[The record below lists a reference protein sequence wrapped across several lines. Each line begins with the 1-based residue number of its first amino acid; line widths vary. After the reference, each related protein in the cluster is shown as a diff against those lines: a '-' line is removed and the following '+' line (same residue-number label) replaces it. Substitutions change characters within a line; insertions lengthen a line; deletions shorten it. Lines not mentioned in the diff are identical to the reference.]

1 MRPARL
7 FSSQPRTVPASSG
20 VLLVFF
26 LLALLPHPRPAQ
38 AAQYKIITA
47 PEVKSMIE
55 NDPRVVVINVLSSI
69 EYDGL
74 HITGS
79 INIPIINLT
88 SSPLLPQDKSTP
100 LVFYCMGHE

>member
-1 MRPARL
+1 MRSARP
-7 FSSQPRTVPASSG
+7 FPPRPRTFPALPRL
-20 VLLVFF
+20 LLVFF
-26 LLALLPHPRPAQ
+26 LLAFLPIPRPVQ

-79 INIPIINLT
+79 INIPIIDLA
-88 SSPLLPQDKSTP
+88 SSPLLPKDKSTP
-100 LVFYCMGHE
+100 VVFYCMGHE